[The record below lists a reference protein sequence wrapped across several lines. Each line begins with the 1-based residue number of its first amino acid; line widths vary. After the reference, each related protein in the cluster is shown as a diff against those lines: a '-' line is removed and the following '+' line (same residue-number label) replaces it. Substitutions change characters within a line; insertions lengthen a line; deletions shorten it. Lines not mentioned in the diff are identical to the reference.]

1 MLLQRELSLRL
12 APRRDIVFVTSGASD
27 VWAKCFPDA
36 IAFRNRHCNM
46 SGSTSVAQR
55 RVNRLYTM
63 PIPTSEPGTMNA
75 APSAVQ
81 TTPRARHKFPLPFP
95 RLESLR
101 SRILAF
107 AVAAAL
113 LPAGTMLGVFY
124 TQNRR
129 ALEKKIDEDLLSSS
143 AQSARATGVWLRERL
158 YDLRVFAGSDE
169 VVITLEHGA
178 RPVPGNAT
186 EGRLRDYLVS
196 LHERFSD
203 FEKLMVLDLD
213 GKVVATS
220 ATEVT
225 PVPLP
230 ADWQQALKSDNQ
242 IVGNAY
248 WDPKSGRA
256 KLIVAVP
263 AQRADG
269 RLLGAFAAELN
280 LAPVQLLLRSFAP
293 DSTGA
298 VHLVNTRGAA
308 IASSDGV
315 TEQIIKNPLSPP
327 TMKKLR
333 ERARAPFAY
342 TSFGGREVIGTL
354 EYVPQVSWLVISE
367 ISGEAAFQQV
377 RRFRDVALLVIAFL
391 LIAVTLSAYRL
402 GRLIA
407 RPLDRL
413 TKAAGEVAAGDLAVD
428 LPAAPGGGEVGYLT
442 DVFNH
447 MVYRL
452 REGRLELDRIN
463 ETLLKK
469 NEELELLST
478 TDSLTGLSNHRSL
491 MQRLDDEVARF
502 KKDKHGFSVLV
513 GDVDHFKQYNDAFGH
528 PAGDEVLQ
536 RIAEIMRGSTRKGDC
551 CARYGGEEFVIV
563 LPNTAIADALDTAE
577 HIRARVA
584 AKKFNGR
591 KITLSIGVASFPEDA
606 DDAETIIAVADEAL
620 YQAKR
625 EGRDR
630 TVRARRLKKT
640 G

>member
-1 MLLQRELSLRL
+1 
-12 APRRDIVFVTSGASD
+12 
-27 VWAKCFPDA
+27 
-36 IAFRNRHCNM
+36 
-46 SGSTSVAQR
+46 
-55 RVNRLYTM
+55 M
-63 PIPTSEPGTMNA
+63 PATTSEPGTINA
-75 APSAVQ
+75 AAPATQ
-81 TTPRARHKFPLPFP
+81 TTPRARAKFPLPFP

-129 ALEKKIDEDLLSSS
+129 ALEKKINEDLLSGS
-143 AQSARATGVWLRERL
+143 AQSARASGGWLRERL

-169 VVITLEHGA
+169 VVITLEHGTHA
-178 RPVPGNAT
+178 PVSTPT

-196 LHERFSD
+196 LHDRFSD

-213 GKVVATS
+213 GNVVATS

-225 PVPLP
+225 KVPLP
-230 ADWQQALKSDNQ
+230 ADWQSTLRSDNQ
-242 IVGNAY
+242 IVGDAY

-280 LAPVQLLLRSFAP
+280 LTPVQMLLRSFAA
-293 DSTGA
+293 DSTGRI
-298 VHLVNTRGAA
+298 HLVNIKGAP
-308 IASSDGV
+308 IASSDRV
-315 TEQIIKNPLSPP
+315 TENMLKHPMPP
-327 TMKKLR
+327 TTMKLLR

-342 TSFGGREVIGTL
+342 TSFGGHDVIGTL
-354 EYVPQVSWLVISE
+354 EYVPQVNWAVIAE
-367 ISGEAAFQQV
+367 ISSEAAYLQV
-377 RRFRDVALLVIAFL
+377 RRFRDVALAVIAFL
-391 LIAVTLSAYRL
+391 LVAVTLSAYRL

-452 REGRLELDRIN
+452 REGRAELDRIN
-463 ETLLKK
+463 ETLIKK

-491 MQRLDDEVARF
+491 MNRLDAEVARF
-502 KKDKHGFSVLV
+502 KKDKRGFSVLV

-536 RIAEIMRGSTRKGDC
+536 TIAEIMRDSTRKNDC

-563 LPNTAIADALDTAE
+563 LPDPSATDALDTAE

-591 KITLSIGVASFPEDA
+591 KMTLSIGVASFPEDA
-606 DDAETIIAVADEAL
+606 DDAEAIIAVADEAL

-630 TVRARRLKKT
+630 SVRARRLQKT

>member
-1 MLLQRELSLRL
+1 
-12 APRRDIVFVTSGASD
+12 
-27 VWAKCFPDA
+27 
-36 IAFRNRHCNM
+36 
-46 SGSTSVAQR
+46 
-55 RVNRLYTM
+55 M
-63 PIPTSEPGTMNA
+63 PEPTSEPGTMNA
-75 APSAVQ
+75 APSAPQ

-124 TQNRR
+124 IQNRSS
-129 ALEKKIDEDLLSSS
+129 LEKKIDEDLLSSS

-169 VVITLEHGA
+169 VVITLEHSS
-178 RPVPGNAT
+178 RNAPSSPT

-196 LHERFSD
+196 LHERFGD

-213 GKVVATS
+213 GNVIATS
-220 ATEVT
+220 AGEVT
-225 PVPLP
+225 KIPLP
-230 ADWQQALKSDNQ
+230 ADWQAALKSDNQ
-242 IVGNAY
+242 IVGDAY
-248 WDPKSGRA
+248 WDSKSGRA

-280 LAPVQLLLRSFAP
+280 LAPVQMLLRSFAP

-298 VHLVNTRGAA
+298 IHLVSIKGGA

-315 TEQIIKNPLSPP
+315 SARMIKNPMPSS
-327 TMKKLR
+327 TMKKLK

-342 TSFGGREVIGTL
+342 TSFGGRDVIGTL
-354 EYVPQVSWLVISE
+354 EYVPQVSWAVIAE
-367 ISGEAAFQQV
+367 ISGDAAFGQV

-391 LIAVTLSAYRL
+391 LVVVTYSAYRL

-413 TKAAGEVAAGDLAVD
+413 TKAASEVAAGDLAVD

-463 ETLLKK
+463 ETLRKK

-491 MQRLDDEVARF
+491 MKRLDDEVARF
-502 KKDKHGFSVLV
+502 KKGKHFFSVLV

-536 RIAEIMRGSTRKGDC
+536 MIAEIMRDSTRKVDC

-563 LPNTAIADALDTAE
+563 LPDTAIADALDTAE

-591 KITLSIGVASFPEDA
+591 KMTLSIGVASFPEDA
-606 DDAETIIAVADEAL
+606 DDAEAIIAVADEAL

>member
-1 MLLQRELSLRL
+1 
-12 APRRDIVFVTSGASD
+12 
-27 VWAKCFPDA
+27 
-36 IAFRNRHCNM
+36 
-46 SGSTSVAQR
+46 
-55 RVNRLYTM
+55 
-63 PIPTSEPGTMNA
+63 
-75 APSAVQ
+75 
-81 TTPRARHKFPLPFP
+81 
-95 RLESLR
+95 
-101 SRILAF
+101 
-107 AVAAAL
+107 
-113 LPAGTMLGVFY
+113 MLGVFY

-129 ALEKKIDEDLLSSS
+129 ALEKKIDEDLVSSS

-158 YDLRVFAGSDE
+158 YDLRVFSGSDE
-169 VVITLEHGA
+169 VVITLERGPA
-178 RPVPGNAT
+178 KAGTPT

-203 FEKLMVLDLD
+203 FERLMVLDMD
-213 GKVVATS
+213 GNVVATS
-220 ATEVT
+220 AAEVT
-225 PVPLP
+225 SIPLP
-230 ADWQQALKSDNQ
+230 ADWQTTLKSDNQ

-280 LAPVQLLLRSFAP
+280 LAPVQMLLRSFAP
-293 DSTGA
+293 ESTGA
-298 VHLVNTRGAA
+298 IHLVNAGGAA
-308 IASSDGV
+308 IASSTGA
-315 TEQIIKNPLSPP
+315 TEELLKHPMPPP

-354 EYVPQVSWLVISE
+354 EYVPQVNWLVIAE
-367 ISGEAAFQQV
+367 ISGEAAFGQV
-377 RRFRDVALLVIAFL
+377 RRFRDAALLVIVFL

-442 DVFNH
+442 EVFNH

-463 ETLLKK
+463 ETLRKK

-491 MQRLDDEVARF
+491 MKRLDDEVARY
-502 KKDKHGFSVLV
+502 KKEKSGFSVLV

-536 RIAEIMRGSTRKGDC
+536 TIAEIMRDSTRKIDC

-563 LPNTAIADALDTAE
+563 LPGVAITEALDTAE

-591 KITLSIGVASFPEDA
+591 KITLSIGVAGFPEAA
-606 DDAETIIAVADEAL
+606 DDAEAIIAVADEAL

>member
-1 MLLQRELSLRL
+1 M
-12 APRRDIVFVTSGASD
+12 PVT
-27 VWAKCFPDA
+27 
-36 IAFRNRHCNM
+36 
-46 SGSTSVAQR
+46 
-55 RVNRLYTM
+55 
-63 PIPTSEPGTMNA
+63 TSEPGTINA
-75 APSAVQ
+75 AAPASQ
-81 TTPRARHKFPLPFP
+81 TTPRARAKFPLPFP

-124 TQNRR
+124 TQNRH
-129 ALEKKIDEDLLSSS
+129 ALEKKINEDLLSGS

-169 VVITLEHGA
+169 VVVTLDHGPHA
-178 RPVPGNAT
+178 LPASPT

-203 FEKLMVLDLD
+203 FEKLMVLDLN
-213 GKVVATS
+213 GNVVATS
-220 ATEVT
+220 ASEVSR
-225 PVPLP
+225 VPLP
-230 ADWQQALKSDNQ
+230 ADWQDTLRSDNQ
-242 IVGNAY
+242 IVGDAY
-248 WDPKSGRA
+248 WDPKTRRA
-256 KLIVAVP
+256 KLMVAVP

-298 VHLVNTRGAA
+298 IHLVNTKGAA
-308 IASSDGV
+308 IASSDGIS
-315 TEQIIKNPLSPP
+315 EQLIKNPMPAS

-333 ERARAPFAY
+333 ERARAPFSY
-342 TSFGGREVIGTL
+342 TSFGNRDVIGTL
-354 EYVPQVSWLVISE
+354 EYVPQVNWAVIAE
-367 ISGEAAFQQV
+367 ISSEAAYLQV
-377 RRFRDVALLVIAFL
+377 RRFRDVALMVILFL
-391 LIAVTLSAYRL
+391 LVAVTAASYRL

-413 TKAAGEVAAGDLAVD
+413 TKAAGEVAGGDLAVD
-428 LPAAPGGGEVGYLT
+428 LPSAPGGGEVGYLT

-447 MVYRL
+447 MVTRL
-452 REGRLELDRIN
+452 REGRAELDRIN
-463 ETLLKK
+463 ETLRKK

-491 MQRLDDEVARF
+491 MKRLDDEVARF
-502 KKDKHGFSVLV
+502 KKDHRGFSVLV

-536 RIAEIMRGSTRKGDC
+536 TIAEIMRDSTRKVDC

-563 LPNTAIADALDTAE
+563 LPDTAIADALDTAE

-591 KITLSIGVASFPEDA
+591 KMTLSIGVASFPEDA
-606 DDAETIIAVADEAL
+606 DDAESIIAVADEAL

-630 TVRARRLKKT
+630 TVRARRLQKT

>member
-1 MLLQRELSLRL
+1 
-12 APRRDIVFVTSGASD
+12 
-27 VWAKCFPDA
+27 
-36 IAFRNRHCNM
+36 
-46 SGSTSVAQR
+46 
-55 RVNRLYTM
+55 M
-63 PIPTSEPGTMNA
+63 PATTSEPGTINA
-75 APSAVQ
+75 AAPATQ
-81 TTPRARHKFPLPFP
+81 TTPRARAKFPLPFP

-113 LPAGTMLGVFY
+113 LPASTMLGVFY

-129 ALEKKIDEDLLSSS
+129 ALEKKINEDLLSGS
-143 AQSARATGVWLRERL
+143 AQSARASGVWLRERL

-169 VVITLEHGA
+169 VVVTLEHGA
-178 RPVPGNAT
+178 RTPASTPT

-213 GKVVATS
+213 GNVVATS
-220 ATEVT
+220 AGEVT
-225 PVPLP
+225 NVPLP
-230 ADWQQALKSDNQ
+230 ADWQSTLRSDNQ
-242 IVGNAY
+242 IVGDAY

-280 LAPVQLLLRSFAP
+280 LAPVQMLLRSFAA
-293 DSTGA
+293 DSTGRI
-298 VHLVNTRGAA
+298 HLVNIKGGA
-308 IASSDGV
+308 IASSEGV
-315 TEQIIKNPLSPP
+315 TETLLKHPMPP
-327 TMKKLR
+327 ATMKRLR
-333 ERARAPFAY
+333 ERARAPFPY
-342 TSFGGREVIGTL
+342 TSFGGRDVIGTL
-354 EYVPQVSWLVISE
+354 EYVPQVNWAVIAE
-367 ISGEAAFQQV
+367 ISSEAAYLQV
-377 RRFRDVALLVIAFL
+377 RHFRDVALLVIAFL
-391 LIAVTLSAYRL
+391 LVAVTASAYRL

-452 REGRLELDRIN
+452 REGRTELDRIN

-469 NEELELLST
+469 NEELEVLST

-491 MQRLDDEVARF
+491 MNRLDAEVARF
-502 KKDKHGFSVLV
+502 KKDKRGFSVLV

-536 RIAEIMRGSTRKGDC
+536 TIAEIMRESTRKTDC

-563 LPNTAIADALDTAE
+563 LPDTSIADALDTSE

-591 KITLSIGVASFPEDA
+591 KMTLSIGVASFPEDA
-606 DDAETIIAVADEAL
+606 DDAEAIIAVADEAL

-630 TVRARRLKKT
+630 SVRARRLQKT

>member
-1 MLLQRELSLRL
+1 MD
-12 APRRDIVFVTSGASD
+12 APQS
-27 VWAKCFPDA
+27 
-36 IAFRNRHCNM
+36 
-46 SGSTSVAQR
+46 
-55 RVNRLYTM
+55 
-63 PIPTSEPGTMNA
+63 A
-75 APSAVQ
+75 AP

-107 AVAAAL
+107 AVLAAL

-169 VVITLEHGA
+169 VVITLEHGGGKT
-178 RPVPGNAT
+178 PTSPT
-186 EGRLRDYLVS
+186 QGRLRDYLVS

-213 GKVVATS
+213 GNVIATS
-220 ATEVT
+220 AGEVT
-225 PVPLP
+225 KVPLP
-230 ADWQQALKSDNQ
+230 ADWQASLKSDNQ
-242 IVGNAY
+242 IVGDAY

-280 LAPVQLLLRSFAP
+280 LAPVQMLLRSFAP

-298 VHLVNTRGAA
+298 VHLVNLRGAA
-308 IASSDGV
+308 IASSDRMSA
-315 TEQIIKNPLSPP
+315 ELIKNPISPP
-327 TMKKLR
+327 TMKKLK
-333 ERARAPFAY
+333 ERARAPFAF
-342 TSFGGREVIGTL
+342 TSFGGRDVIGTL
-354 EYVPQVSWLVISE
+354 EYVPQVNWLVISE

-377 RRFRDVALLVIAFL
+377 RRFRDVALLVIAL
-391 LIAVTLSAYRL
+391 LLAAVTLAAYRL
-402 GRLIA
+402 GRLIS

-428 LPAAPGGGEVGYLT
+428 LPAAPGGGEIGYLT
-442 DVFNH
+442 EVFNH

-491 MQRLDDEVARF
+491 MKRLDDEVARF
-502 KKDKHGFSVLV
+502 KKGKHFFSVLV

-536 RIAEIMRGSTRKGDC
+536 MIAEIMRDSTRKVDC

-563 LPNTAIADALDTAE
+563 LSDTAIADALDTAE

-606 DDAETIIAVADEAL
+606 DDAEAIIAIADEAL

>member
-1 MLLQRELSLRL
+1 M
-12 APRRDIVFVTSGASD
+12 PVT
-27 VWAKCFPDA
+27 
-36 IAFRNRHCNM
+36 
-46 SGSTSVAQR
+46 
-55 RVNRLYTM
+55 
-63 PIPTSEPGTMNA
+63 TSEPGTINA
-75 APSAVQ
+75 ASPATQ
-81 TTPRARHKFPLPFP
+81 TTPRARAKFPLPFP

-129 ALEKKIDEDLLSSS
+129 ALEKKINEDLLSGS

-169 VVITLEHGA
+169 VVVTLEHGGRA
-178 RPVPGNAT
+178 APASPT

-203 FEKLMVLDLD
+203 FERLMVLDLD
-213 GKVVATS
+213 GNVVATS
-220 ATEVT
+220 ANEVSK
-225 PVPLP
+225 VSLP
-230 ADWQQALKSDNQ
+230 PDWQSALRSDNQ
-242 IVGNAY
+242 IVGDAY
-248 WDPKSGRA
+248 WDPKSKRA

-280 LAPVQLLLRSFAP
+280 LAPVQLLLRSFAA
-293 DSTGA
+293 DSTGRI
-298 VHLVNTRGAA
+298 HLVNIKGAA

-315 TEQIIKNPLSPP
+315 TEDLVKNPMPAA

-333 ERARAPFAY
+333 ERARAPFSY
-342 TSFGGREVIGTL
+342 TSFRGRDVIGTL
-354 EYVPQVSWLVISE
+354 EYVPQVNWAVIAE
-367 ISGEAAFQQV
+367 ISSEAAYLQV
-377 RRFRDVALLVIAFL
+377 RRFRDVALAVIAFL
-391 LIAVTLSAYRL
+391 LVAVTLSAYRL

-413 TKAAGEVAAGDLAVD
+413 TKAASEVAAGDLTVD

-452 REGRLELDRIN
+452 RDGRAELDRIN
-463 ETLLKK
+463 ETLRKK

-491 MQRLDDEVARF
+491 MNRLDFEVARF
-502 KKDKHGFSVLV
+502 KKEKRGFSVLV

-536 RIAEIMRGSTRKGDC
+536 RIAEIMRDSTRKNDC

-563 LPNTAIADALDTAE
+563 LPDTAIADALDTAE

-591 KITLSIGVASFPEDA
+591 KMTLSIGVASYPEDA
-606 DDAETIIAVADEAL
+606 DDAEAIIAVADEAL

>member
-1 MLLQRELSLRL
+1 
-12 APRRDIVFVTSGASD
+12 
-27 VWAKCFPDA
+27 
-36 IAFRNRHCNM
+36 
-46 SGSTSVAQR
+46 
-55 RVNRLYTM
+55 
-63 PIPTSEPGTMNA
+63 MNA
-75 APSAVQ
+75 APSAAQ

-124 TQNRR
+124 TQNRQ

-169 VVITLEHGA
+169 VVITLERGP
-178 RPVPGNAT
+178 RPVSGSAT
-186 EGRLRDYLVS
+186 AGRLRDYLVS
-196 LHERFSD
+196 LHERFGD

-213 GKVVATS
+213 GNVVATS

-225 PVPLP
+225 PVSLP
-230 ADWQQALKSDNQ
+230 ADWQQTLKSDNQ

-308 IASSDGV
+308 IASSDVV
-315 TEQIIKNPLSPP
+315 TEQVIKNPLPPP
-327 TMKKLR
+327 TMKRLR

-367 ISGEAAFQQV
+367 ISGDAAFQQV
-377 RRFRDVALLVIAFL
+377 RRFRDAALLVIVFL
-391 LIAVTLSAYRL
+391 LIVVTLSAYRL

-469 NEELELLST
+469 NEELEMLST

>member
-1 MLLQRELSLRL
+1 M
-12 APRRDIVFVTSGASD
+12 PVTTA
-27 VWAKCFPDA
+27 
-36 IAFRNRHCNM
+36 
-46 SGSTSVAQR
+46 
-55 RVNRLYTM
+55 
-63 PIPTSEPGTMNA
+63 EPGTINA
-75 APSAVQ
+75 AAPATQ
-81 TTPRARHKFPLPFP
+81 TTPRARAKFPLPFP

-129 ALEKKIDEDLLSSS
+129 ALEKKINEDLLSGS
-143 AQSARATGVWLRERL
+143 AQSARASGVWLRERL

-169 VVITLEHGA
+169 VVVTLEHGGRA
-178 RPVPGNAT
+178 APVSPT

-203 FEKLMVLDLD
+203 FERLMVLDLD
-213 GKVVATS
+213 GNVVATS
-220 ATEVT
+220 ASEVSK
-225 PVPLP
+225 VSLP
-230 ADWQQALKSDNQ
+230 PDWQAALRSDNQ
-242 IVGNAY
+242 IVGDAY
-248 WDPKSGRA
+248 WDPKAKRA

-280 LAPVQLLLRSFAP
+280 LAPVQLLLRSFAA
-293 DSTGA
+293 DSTGRI
-298 VHLVNTRGAA
+298 HLVNIKGAA

-315 TEQIIKNPLSPP
+315 TEDLVKNPMPP
-327 TMKKLR
+327 ATMKKLR
-333 ERARAPFAY
+333 ERARAPFSY
-342 TSFGGREVIGTL
+342 TSFGGRDVIGTL
-354 EYVPQVSWLVISE
+354 EYVPQVNWAVIAE
-367 ISGEAAFQQV
+367 ISSEAAYLQV
-377 RRFRDVALLVIAFL
+377 RRFRDVALAVIAFL
-391 LIAVTLSAYRL
+391 LVAVTLSAYRL

-413 TKAAGEVAAGDLAVD
+413 TKAASEVAAGDLTVD

-452 REGRLELDRIN
+452 RDGRAELDRIN
-463 ETLLKK
+463 ETLRKK

-491 MQRLDDEVARF
+491 MNRLDFEVARF
-502 KKDKHGFSVLV
+502 KKDKRGFSVLV

-536 RIAEIMRGSTRKGDC
+536 TIAEIMRDSTRKNDC
-551 CARYGGEEFVIV
+551 CARYGGEEFVII
-563 LPNTAIADALDTAE
+563 LPDTAIADALDTAE

-591 KITLSIGVASFPEDA
+591 KMTLSIGVASYPEDA
-606 DDAETIIAVADEAL
+606 DDAEAIIAVADEAL

>member
-1 MLLQRELSLRL
+1 M
-12 APRRDIVFVTSGASD
+12 P
-27 VWAKCFPDA
+27 AKTA
-36 IAFRNRHCNM
+36 
-46 SGSTSVAQR
+46 
-55 RVNRLYTM
+55 
-63 PIPTSEPGTMNA
+63 EPGTINA
-75 APSAVQ
+75 AQPATH
-81 TTPRARHKFPLPFP
+81 TTPRHRSKFPLPFP

-107 AVAAAL
+107 AVAAAVI
-113 LPAGTMLGVFY
+113 PATTMLGVFY

-129 ALEKKIDEDLLSSS
+129 ALEKKINEDLLSGS

-169 VVITLEHGA
+169 VVITLDRNGRIA
-178 RPVPGNAT
+178 TSPT

-213 GKVVATS
+213 GNVIATS
-220 ATEVT
+220 AAEVST
-225 PVPLP
+225 VPLP
-230 ADWQQALKSDNQ
+230 SDWQQALKSDNQ
-242 IVGNAY
+242 IVGDAY
-248 WDPKSGRA
+248 WDPVAKRA

-269 RLLGAFAAELN
+269 HLLGAFAAELN
-280 LAPVQLLLRSFAP
+280 LAPVQLLLRSFAQ
-293 DSTGA
+293 DSTGII
-298 VHLVNTRGAA
+298 HLVNIKGSP
-308 IASSDGV
+308 IASSEGV
-315 TEQIIKNPLSPP
+315 SEGLIKNPLSPP

-333 ERARAPFAY
+333 ERARAPFEY
-342 TSFGGREVIGTL
+342 ESFGKRDVIGTL
-354 EYVPQVSWLVISE
+354 EYVPQVNWAVLAE
-367 ISGEAAFQQV
+367 ISAEAAYLQI
-377 RRFRDVALLVIAFL
+377 RRFRDVALGVIVFL
-391 LIAVTLSAYRL
+391 LIVVTASAYRL

-413 TKAAGEVAAGDLAVD
+413 TKAAGEVAAGDLTVD

-452 REGRLELDRIN
+452 RDGRAELDRIN
-463 ETLLKK
+463 ETLRKK
-469 NEELELLST
+469 NEELEMLST

-491 MQRLDDEVARF
+491 MKRLDDEVARF
-502 KKDKHGFSVLV
+502 KKDKRGFSVLV

-536 RIAEIMRGSTRKGDC
+536 TIAEIMRDSTRKNDC

-563 LPNTAIADALDTAE
+563 LPDTSAADALDTAE

-584 AKKFNGR
+584 AKKFSGR
-591 KITLSIGVASFPEDA
+591 KMTLSIGVATFPEDA
-606 DDAETIIAVADEAL
+606 DDAEAIIAVADEAL

-630 TVRARRLKKT
+630 TVRAHRLKKT

>member
-1 MLLQRELSLRL
+1 
-12 APRRDIVFVTSGASD
+12 
-27 VWAKCFPDA
+27 
-36 IAFRNRHCNM
+36 
-46 SGSTSVAQR
+46 
-55 RVNRLYTM
+55 M
-63 PIPTSEPGTMNA
+63 PPSTSEPGTINA
-75 APSAVQ
+75 AEPATQ
-81 TTPRARHKFPLPFP
+81 TTPRARAKFPLPFP

-113 LPAGTMLGVFY
+113 LPASTMLGVFY

-129 ALEKKIDEDLLSSS
+129 ALEKKIDEDLLSGS
-143 AQSARATGVWLRERL
+143 AQSARASGVWLRERL
-158 YDLRVFAGSDE
+158 YDLRVFASSEE
-169 VVITLEHGA
+169 VVMTLDHAG
-178 RPVPGNAT
+178 RAT
-186 EGRLRDYLVS
+186 TSAPAESRLRDYLGS
-196 LHERFSD
+196 LRERFSD
-203 FEKLMVLDLD
+203 FERLMVVDLD
-213 GKVVATS
+213 GNVVATS
-220 ATEVT
+220 AGDATKVT
-225 PVPLP
+225 LP
-230 ADWQQALKSDNQ
+230 PDWQSTLRSDNQ
-242 IVGNAY
+242 IVGDAY
-248 WDPKSGRA
+248 WDPVTKRA

-280 LAPVQLLLRSFAP
+280 LAPVQLLLRSFAA
-293 DSTGA
+293 DSTGRI
-298 VHLVNTRGAA
+298 HLVNIKGAP
-308 IASSDGV
+308 IASSEGV
-315 TEQIIKNPLSPP
+315 TEQLLKHPMPP
-327 TMKKLR
+327 ATMKKLR
-333 ERARAPFAY
+333 ERARAPFSY
-342 TSFGGREVIGTL
+342 VSFGGRDVIGTL
-354 EYVPQVSWLVISE
+354 EYVPQVSWAVIAE
-367 ISGEAAFQQV
+367 ISSEAAYLQV

-391 LIAVTLSAYRL
+391 LVAVTASAYRL

-452 REGRLELDRIN
+452 REGRDELDRIN

-491 MQRLDDEVARF
+491 MNRLDAEVARF
-502 KKDKHGFSVLV
+502 KKEKRGFSVLV

-536 RIAEIMRGSTRKGDC
+536 TIAEIMRDSTRKGDC

-563 LPNTAIADALDTAE
+563 LPDTAIADALDTSE

-591 KITLSIGVASFPEDA
+591 KMTLSIGVASFPEDA
-606 DDAETIIAVADEAL
+606 DDAESIIAVADEAL

-630 TVRARRLKKT
+630 SVRARRLQKT

>member
-1 MLLQRELSLRL
+1 
-12 APRRDIVFVTSGASD
+12 
-27 VWAKCFPDA
+27 
-36 IAFRNRHCNM
+36 
-46 SGSTSVAQR
+46 
-55 RVNRLYTM
+55 
-63 PIPTSEPGTMNA
+63 MNA
-75 APSAVQ
+75 APSAAQ

-129 ALEKKIDEDLLSSS
+129 SLEKKIDEDLLSSS

-169 VVITLEHGA
+169 VVITLEHVSRNA
-178 RPVPGNAT
+178 PGNPT
-186 EGRLRDYLVS
+186 QGRLRDYLVS

-213 GKVVATS
+213 GNVVATS
-220 ATEVT
+220 AGEVT
-225 PVPLP
+225 KVPLP
-230 ADWQQALKSDNQ
+230 ADWQAALKSDNQ
-242 IVGNAY
+242 IVGDAY
-248 WDPKSGRA
+248 WDAKSGRA

-269 RLLGAFAAELN
+269 RILGAFAAELN

-298 VHLVNTRGAA
+298 IHLVSIKGGA

-315 TEQIIKNPLSPP
+315 SARLIKNPMPAA

-333 ERARAPFAY
+333 EHARAPFSY
-342 TSFGGREVIGTL
+342 TSFGGRDVIGTL
-354 EYVPQVSWLVISE
+354 EYVPQVSWTVISE
-367 ISGEAAFQQV
+367 ISAEAAYLQV

-391 LIAVTLSAYRL
+391 LIVVTFSAYRL

-413 TKAAGEVAAGDLAVD
+413 TKAASEVAAGDLAVD

-463 ETLLKK
+463 ETLRKK

-491 MQRLDDEVARF
+491 MKRLDDEVARF
-502 KKDKHGFSVLV
+502 KKGKHFFSVLV

-536 RIAEIMRGSTRKGDC
+536 MIAEIMRDSTRKVDC

-563 LPNTAIADALDTAE
+563 LPDTAIADALDTAE

-591 KITLSIGVASFPEDA
+591 KMTLSIGVASFPEDA
-606 DDAETIIAVADEAL
+606 DDAEAIIAVADEAL

>member
-1 MLLQRELSLRL
+1 
-12 APRRDIVFVTSGASD
+12 
-27 VWAKCFPDA
+27 
-36 IAFRNRHCNM
+36 
-46 SGSTSVAQR
+46 
-55 RVNRLYTM
+55 M
-63 PIPTSEPGTMNA
+63 PEKTSEPGTINA
-75 APSAVQ
+75 AAPATQ
-81 TTPRARHKFPLPFP
+81 TTPRARAKFPLPFP

-129 ALEKKIDEDLLSSS
+129 ALEKKINEDLLSGS
-143 AQSARATGVWLRERL
+143 AQSARASGVWLRERL

-169 VVITLEHGA
+169 VVVTLEHGA
-178 RPVPGNAT
+178 RTASAAPT

-213 GKVVATS
+213 GNVVATS
-220 ATEVT
+220 AGEVSK
-225 PVPLP
+225 VSLP
-230 ADWQQALKSDNQ
+230 ADWQSALRSDNQ
-242 IVGNAY
+242 IVGDAY
-248 WDPKSGRA
+248 WDPKAGRA

-280 LAPVQLLLRSFAP
+280 LAPVQLLLRSFAT
-293 DSTGA
+293 DSTGRI
-298 VHLVNTRGAA
+298 HLVNIKGAP
-308 IASSDGV
+308 IASSEKV
-315 TEQIIKNPLSPP
+315 TEAMVKNHLPAS

-333 ERARAPFAY
+333 ERARAPFSY

-354 EYVPQVSWLVISE
+354 EYVPQVNWAVIAE
-367 ISGEAAFQQV
+367 ITSEAAYLQV
-377 RRFRDVALLVIAFL
+377 RRFRDVALAVIAFL
-391 LIAVTLSAYRL
+391 LIAVTASAYRL

-413 TKAAGEVAAGDLAVD
+413 SKAASEVAAGDLTVD

-452 REGRLELDRIN
+452 RDGRAELDRIN
-463 ETLLKK
+463 ETLIKK

-491 MQRLDDEVARF
+491 MNRLDAEVARY
-502 KKDKHGFSVLV
+502 KKEKRGFSVLV

-536 RIAEIMRGSTRKGDC
+536 RIAEIMRDSTRKVDC

-563 LPNTAIADALDTAE
+563 LPDTAIADALDTAE
-577 HIRARVA
+577 HIRARIA

-591 KITLSIGVASFPEDA
+591 KMTLSIGVASFPEDA
-606 DDAETIIAVADEAL
+606 DDAEAIIAIADEAL

-630 TVRARRLKKT
+630 TVRARRLQKT

>member
-1 MLLQRELSLRL
+1 
-12 APRRDIVFVTSGASD
+12 
-27 VWAKCFPDA
+27 
-36 IAFRNRHCNM
+36 
-46 SGSTSVAQR
+46 
-55 RVNRLYTM
+55 M
-63 PIPTSEPGTMNA
+63 PVKTAEPGIINA
-75 APSAVQ
+75 AQPATH
-81 TTPRARHKFPLPFP
+81 TTPRHRSKFPLPFP

-107 AVAAAL
+107 AVAAAVI
-113 LPAGTMLGVFY
+113 PATTMLGVFY

-129 ALEKKIDEDLLSSS
+129 ALEKKINEDLLSGS

-169 VVITLEHGA
+169 VVITLDRNGRIA
-178 RPVPGNAT
+178 ASPT

-213 GKVVATS
+213 GKVIATS
-220 ATEVT
+220 AGEVSN
-225 PVPLP
+225 VPLP
-230 ADWQQALKSDNQ
+230 SDWQQTLKSDNQ
-242 IVGNAY
+242 IVGDAY
-248 WDPKSGRA
+248 WDPVAKRA

-269 RLLGAFAAELN
+269 HLLGAFAAELN
-280 LAPVQLLLRSFAP
+280 LAPVQLLLRSFAQ
-293 DSTGA
+293 DSTGTI
-298 VHLVNTRGAA
+298 HLVNIKGSP
-308 IASSDGV
+308 IASSEGV
-315 TEQIIKNPLSPP
+315 SEGLIKNPLPPP

-333 ERARAPFAY
+333 ERARAPFEY
-342 TSFGGREVIGTL
+342 ESFGRRDVIGTL
-354 EYVPQVSWLVISE
+354 EYVPQVNWAVLAE
-367 ISGEAAFQQV
+367 ISASAAYLQI
-377 RRFRDVALLVIAFL
+377 RRFRDVALGVIVFL
-391 LIAVTLSAYRL
+391 LIVVTASAYRL

-413 TKAAGEVAAGDLAVD
+413 TKAAGEVAAGDLTVD

-452 REGRLELDRIN
+452 RDGRAELDRIN
-463 ETLLKK
+463 ETLRKK

-478 TDSLTGLSNHRSL
+478 TDSLTGLSNPRSL
-491 MQRLDDEVARF
+491 MKRLDDEVARF
-502 KKDKHGFSVLV
+502 RKDKRGFSVLV

-536 RIAEIMRGSTRKGDC
+536 TIAEIMRDSTRKNDC

-563 LPNTAIADALDTAE
+563 LPDTSAADALDTAE

-584 AKKFNGR
+584 AKKFSGR
-591 KITLSIGVASFPEDA
+591 KMTLSIGVATFPEDA
-606 DDAETIIAVADEAL
+606 DDAEAIIAIADEAL

-630 TVRARRLKKT
+630 TVRAHRLKKT

>member
-1 MLLQRELSLRL
+1 M
-12 APRRDIVFVTSGASD
+12 PV
-27 VWAKCFPDA
+27 
-36 IAFRNRHCNM
+36 
-46 SGSTSVAQR
+46 STA
-55 RVNRLYTM
+55 
-63 PIPTSEPGTMNA
+63 EPGTINA
-75 APSAVQ
+75 AAPATQ
-81 TTPRARHKFPLPFP
+81 TTPRARAKFPLPFP

-129 ALEKKIDEDLLSSS
+129 ALEKKINEDLLSGS
-143 AQSARATGVWLRERL
+143 AQSARASGVWLRERL

-169 VVITLEHGA
+169 VVVTLEHGGRA
-178 RPVPGNAT
+178 APITPT

-203 FEKLMVLDLD
+203 FERLMVLDLD
-213 GKVVATS
+213 GNVVATS
-220 ATEVT
+220 ASEVSK
-225 PVPLP
+225 VSLP
-230 ADWQQALKSDNQ
+230 PDWQAALRSDNQ
-242 IVGNAY
+242 IVGDAY
-248 WDPKSGRA
+248 WDPKAKRA

-280 LAPVQLLLRSFAP
+280 LAPVQLLLRSFAA
-293 DSTGA
+293 DSTGRI
-298 VHLVNTRGAA
+298 HLVNIKGAP

-315 TEQIIKNPLSPP
+315 TEDLIRNPMPP
-327 TMKKLR
+327 ATMKKLR
-333 ERARAPFAY
+333 ERARAPFSY
-342 TSFGGREVIGTL
+342 TSFGGRDVIGTL
-354 EYVPQVSWLVISE
+354 EYVPQVNWAVIAE
-367 ISGEAAFQQV
+367 ISSEAAYLQV
-377 RRFRDVALLVIAFL
+377 RRFRDVALAVIAFL
-391 LIAVTLSAYRL
+391 LVAVTLSAYRL

-413 TKAAGEVAAGDLAVD
+413 TKAASEVAAGDLTVD

-452 REGRLELDRIN
+452 RDGRAELDRIN
-463 ETLLKK
+463 ETLRKK

-491 MQRLDDEVARF
+491 MNRLDFEVARF
-502 KKDKHGFSVLV
+502 KKDKRGFSVLV

-536 RIAEIMRGSTRKGDC
+536 RIAEIMRDSTRKNDC

-563 LPNTAIADALDTAE
+563 LPDTAIADALDTAE

-591 KITLSIGVASFPEDA
+591 KMTLSIGVASFPEDA
-606 DDAETIIAVADEAL
+606 DDAEAIIAVADEAL

>member
-1 MLLQRELSLRL
+1 
-12 APRRDIVFVTSGASD
+12 
-27 VWAKCFPDA
+27 
-36 IAFRNRHCNM
+36 
-46 SGSTSVAQR
+46 
-55 RVNRLYTM
+55 M
-63 PIPTSEPGTMNA
+63 PFTNSEPGTINA
-75 APSAVQ
+75 AQPATH
-81 TTPRARHKFPLPFP
+81 TTPRARGKFPLPFP
-95 RLESLR
+95 RFESLR

-107 AVAAAL
+107 AVVAAL

-129 ALEKKIDEDLLSSS
+129 TLEKKINEDLLSSS

-169 VVITLEHGA
+169 VVFSLDRGGRITAGS
-178 RPVPGNAT
+178 N
-186 EGRLRDYLVS
+186 EGRLRDYLAS

-203 FEKLMVLDLD
+203 FETLMVLDLD
-213 GKVVATS
+213 GNVVATS
-220 ATEVT
+220 SGQATK
-225 PVPLP
+225 VPLP
-230 ADWQQALKSDNQ
+230 ADWQQELKTENQ
-242 IVGNAY
+242 IVGDAY
-248 WDPKSGRA
+248 WDPVSKRA

-280 LAPVQLLLRSFAP
+280 LAPVQLLLRSFAL
-293 DSTGA
+293 DSAGA
-298 VHLVNTRGAA
+298 IQLVNTRGGP
-308 IASSDGV
+308 IASSEGV
-315 TEQIIKNPLSPP
+315 SETLIKNRMSPA

-333 ERARAPFAY
+333 ERARAPFEY
-342 TSFGGREVIGTL
+342 TSFGNRDVIGTL
-354 EYVPQVSWLVISE
+354 EYVPQVNWSVIAE
-367 ISGEAAFQQV
+367 ISAEAAYLQV
-377 RRFRDVALLVIAFL
+377 RRFRDVALGVIVFL
-391 LIAVTLSAYRL
+391 LIAVTATAYRL
-402 GRLIA
+402 GRLIS

-413 TKAAGEVAAGDLAVD
+413 TKAAGEVAAGDLTVD

-452 REGRLELDRIN
+452 RDGRAELDRIN
-463 ETLLKK
+463 ETLRKK

-491 MQRLDDEVARF
+491 MQRLDAEVARF
-502 KKDKHGFSVLV
+502 KKEKRGFSVLV

-536 RIAEIMRGSTRKGDC
+536 RIADIMRESTRKNDC

-563 LPNTAIADALDTAE
+563 LPDTSATDALDTAE

-584 AKKFNGR
+584 AKKFSGR
-591 KITLSIGVASFPEDA
+591 KMTLSIGVATFPEDA
-606 DDAETIIAVADEAL
+606 DDAEAIIAVADEAL

-630 TVRARRLKKT
+630 TVRAHRLKKT

>member
-1 MLLQRELSLRL
+1 M
-12 APRRDIVFVTSGASD
+12 PVT
-27 VWAKCFPDA
+27 
-36 IAFRNRHCNM
+36 
-46 SGSTSVAQR
+46 
-55 RVNRLYTM
+55 
-63 PIPTSEPGTMNA
+63 TSEPGTINA
-75 APSAVQ
+75 AAPATQ
-81 TTPRARHKFPLPFP
+81 TTPRARAKFPLPFP

-129 ALEKKIDEDLLSSS
+129 ALEKKINEDLLSGS
-143 AQSARATGVWLRERL
+143 AQSARAAGVWLRERL

-169 VVITLEHGA
+169 VVFSLDRGGRITAGSS
-178 RPVPGNAT
+178 

-203 FEKLMVLDLD
+203 FETLMVLDLD
-213 GKVVATS
+213 GHVIASS
-220 ATEVT
+220 AAQT
-225 PVPLP
+225 PTVRLP
-230 ADWQQALKSDNQ
+230 ADWQQELKSENQ
-242 IVGNAY
+242 IVGEAY
-248 WDPKSGRA
+248 WDPASKRA

-280 LAPVQLLLRSFAP
+280 LAPVQLLLRSFAL

-298 VHLVNTRGAA
+298 IHLVNVRGNA
-308 IASSDGV
+308 IASSEGV
-315 TEQIIKNPLSPP
+315 SENLIRNPMPAP

-333 ERARAPFAY
+333 ERARAPFEY
-342 TSFGGREVIGTL
+342 TSFNNRDVIGTL
-354 EYVPQVSWLVISE
+354 EYVPQVSWAVIAE
-367 ISGEAAFQQV
+367 ISAEAAYLQV
-377 RRFRDVALLVIAFL
+377 RRFRDVALGVIAFL
-391 LIAVTLSAYRL
+391 LIAVTAAAYRL

-413 TKAAGEVAAGDLAVD
+413 TKAAGEVAAGDLTVD
-428 LPAAPGGGEVGYLT
+428 LPPAQGGGEVGYLT

-452 REGRLELDRIN
+452 RDGRDELDRIN

-491 MQRLDDEVARF
+491 MQRLDQEVARF
-502 KKDKHGFSVLV
+502 RKDKRGFSVLV

-536 RIAEIMRGSTRKGDC
+536 TIAEIMRDSTRKNDC

-563 LPNTAIADALDTAE
+563 LPDTAIADALDTAE

-591 KITLSIGVASFPEDA
+591 KMTLSIGVASYPEDA
-606 DDAETIIAVADEAL
+606 DDAEAII
-620 YQAKR
+620 
-625 EGRDR
+625 
-630 TVRARRLKKT
+630 
-640 G
+640 

>member
-1 MLLQRELSLRL
+1 
-12 APRRDIVFVTSGASD
+12 
-27 VWAKCFPDA
+27 
-36 IAFRNRHCNM
+36 
-46 SGSTSVAQR
+46 
-55 RVNRLYTM
+55 
-63 PIPTSEPGTMNA
+63 MNA

-81 TTPRARHKFPLPFP
+81 STPRARHKFPLPFP

-178 RPVPGNAT
+178 RTTPAT
-186 EGRLRDYLVS
+186 ATQGRLRDYLVS
-196 LHERFSD
+196 LHERFPD

-213 GKVVATS
+213 GNVVATS
-220 ATEVT
+220 AAEVT
-225 PVPLP
+225 PVPFP
-230 ADWQQALKSDNQ
+230 ADWQQTLKSDNQ

-280 LAPVQLLLRSFAP
+280 LAPVQMLLRSFAP

-298 VHLVNTRGAA
+298 VHLVNTRGGA

-315 TEQIIKNPLSPP
+315 TEQIIKNPLPPP

-377 RRFRDVALLVIAFL
+377 RRFRDAALLVIVFL
-391 LIAVTLSAYRL
+391 LIVVTLSAYRL

-442 DVFNH
+442 EVFNH

-452 REGRLELDRIN
+452 REGRIELDRIN

-491 MQRLDDEVARF
+491 MKRLDDEVVRF

-606 DDAETIIAVADEAL
+606 DDAESIIAVADEAL

>member
-1 MLLQRELSLRL
+1 
-12 APRRDIVFVTSGASD
+12 
-27 VWAKCFPDA
+27 
-36 IAFRNRHCNM
+36 
-46 SGSTSVAQR
+46 
-55 RVNRLYTM
+55 M
-63 PIPTSEPGTMNA
+63 PATTAEPGTINA
-75 APSAVQ
+75 AKPASQ
-81 TTPRARHKFPLPFP
+81 TTPRARAKFPVPFP
-95 RLESLR
+95 KFESLR

-129 ALEKKIDEDLLSSS
+129 ALEKKINEDLVSGS

-169 VVITLEHGA
+169 VVITLDRGG
-178 RPVPGNAT
+178 RITVTPG
-186 EGRLRDYLVS
+186 EGRLHDYLVS

-203 FEKLMVLDLD
+203 FEKLMVVDLD
-213 GKVVATS
+213 GNVIATS
-220 ATEVT
+220 SPDVAK
-225 PVPLP
+225 VPLP
-230 ADWQQALKSDNQ
+230 ADWQQTLKADNQ
-242 IVGNAY
+242 IVGEPY
-248 WDPKSGRA
+248 WDPVAKRA

-293 DSTGA
+293 DSSGA
-298 VHLVNTRGAA
+298 IHLVNTRGSI

-315 TEQIIKNPLSPP
+315 TEALIKSPMPLP

-333 ERARAPFAY
+333 ERARAPFEY
-342 TSFGGREVIGTL
+342 NSFRDRDVIGTL
-354 EYVPQVSWLVISE
+354 EYVPQVNWAVIAEQSA
-367 ISGEAAFQQV
+367 EAAYLQV
-377 RRFRDVALLVIAFL
+377 RRFRDVALGVIVFL

-402 GRLIA
+402 GMLIA

-413 TKAAGEVAAGDLAVD
+413 TKAAGEVAAGDLTVD

-447 MVYRL
+447 MVYSL
-452 REGRLELDRIN
+452 RDGRAELDRIN
-463 ETLLKK
+463 ETLRKK
-469 NEELELLST
+469 NDELELLST

-491 MQRLDDEVARF
+491 MKRLDDEVARF
-502 KKDKHGFSVLV
+502 RKERKGFSVLV

-536 RIAEIMRGSTRKGDC
+536 MIAEIMRDSTRKTDC

-563 LPNTAIADALDTAE
+563 LPDTSVADAMDTAE

-591 KITLSIGVASFPEDA
+591 KMTLSIGVATFPDDA
-606 DDAETIIAVADEAL
+606 DDAEAIIAVADEAL

-630 TVRARRLKKT
+630 TVRARRLAKT

>member
-1 MLLQRELSLRL
+1 
-12 APRRDIVFVTSGASD
+12 
-27 VWAKCFPDA
+27 
-36 IAFRNRHCNM
+36 
-46 SGSTSVAQR
+46 
-55 RVNRLYTM
+55 
-63 PIPTSEPGTMNA
+63 MNA
-75 APSAVQ
+75 APSAAQ

-178 RPVPGNAT
+178 RTVPGPAT

-225 PVPLP
+225 AVPLP
-230 ADWQQALKSDNQ
+230 ADWQQTLKSDNQ

-298 VHLVNTRGAA
+298 VHLVNTHGAA

-315 TEQIIKNPLSPP
+315 TEKTLKNPIPPP

-354 EYVPQVSWLVISE
+354 EYVPQVSWLVIAE

-491 MQRLDDEVARF
+491 MKRLDDEVARF
-502 KKDKHGFSVLV
+502 KKDRHGFSVLV

-536 RIAEIMRGSTRKGDC
+536 RIAEIMRASTREVDC

>member
-1 MLLQRELSLRL
+1 
-12 APRRDIVFVTSGASD
+12 
-27 VWAKCFPDA
+27 
-36 IAFRNRHCNM
+36 
-46 SGSTSVAQR
+46 
-55 RVNRLYTM
+55 M
-63 PIPTSEPGTMNA
+63 PVKTAEPGTINA
-75 APSAVQ
+75 AQPATH
-81 TTPRARHKFPLPFP
+81 TTPRHRSKFPLPFP

-107 AVAAAL
+107 AVAAAVI
-113 LPAGTMLGVFY
+113 PATTMLGVFY

-129 ALEKKIDEDLLSSS
+129 ALEKKINEDLLSGS

-169 VVITLEHGA
+169 VVITLDRNGRIA
-178 RPVPGNAT
+178 ASPT

-213 GKVVATS
+213 GKVIATS
-220 ATEVT
+220 AGEVSN
-225 PVPLP
+225 VPLP
-230 ADWQQALKSDNQ
+230 SDWQQTLKSDNQ
-242 IVGNAY
+242 IVGDAY
-248 WDPKSGRA
+248 WDPVAKRA

-269 RLLGAFAAELN
+269 HLLGAFAAELN
-280 LAPVQLLLRSFAP
+280 LAPVQLLLRSFAQ
-293 DSTGA
+293 DSTGTI
-298 VHLVNTRGAA
+298 HLVNIKGSP
-308 IASSDGV
+308 IASSEGV
-315 TEQIIKNPLSPP
+315 SEGLIKNPLPPP

-333 ERARAPFAY
+333 ERARAPFEY
-342 TSFGGREVIGTL
+342 ESFGRRDVIGTL
-354 EYVPQVSWLVISE
+354 EYVPQVNWAVLAE
-367 ISGEAAFQQV
+367 ISASAAYLQI
-377 RRFRDVALLVIAFL
+377 RRFRDVALGVIVFL
-391 LIAVTLSAYRL
+391 LIVVTASAYRL

-413 TKAAGEVAAGDLAVD
+413 TKAAGEVAAGDLTVD

-452 REGRLELDRIN
+452 RDGRAELDRIN
-463 ETLLKK
+463 ETLRKK

-491 MQRLDDEVARF
+491 MKRLDDEVARF
-502 KKDKHGFSVLV
+502 RKDKRGFSVLV

-536 RIAEIMRGSTRKGDC
+536 TIAEIMRDSTRKNDC

-563 LPNTAIADALDTAE
+563 LPDTSAADALDTAE

-584 AKKFNGR
+584 AKKFSGR
-591 KITLSIGVASFPEDA
+591 KMTLSIGVATFPEDA
-606 DDAETIIAVADEAL
+606 DDAEAIIAIADEAL

-630 TVRARRLKKT
+630 TVRAHRLKKT